1 MKQGYL
7 KNIILV
13 FIFSFFFMSFSPAD
27 QKANALE
34 IEYNA
39 QLSCVDNAVAPLE
52 NLLEIQT
59 FLSCNGF
66 NPGPIDGLSGT
77 KTNNAIISFQK
88 IVGLSADGVVG
99 PATKQA
105 MRAYSTSSFTFTG
118 SGWGHGVGLSQYGA
132 KGLTELGAS
141 FCSNTSSCTSTEV
154 VDYYF
159 TDTIVKNLSEISL
172 SSPDIATDNNA
183 LWVGLARNAKSI
195 NLTTL
200 PSSSPPMLSICQ
212 DGLSDTAGVQ
222 VFLTSR
228 GFEPGPVD
236 GAFGDKTSNALKNYQ
251 ASVGISQSGSID
263 SETLNKIKS
272 EASSEGPCESVFGPL
287 KISGGATLNVISN
300 GNGCYFNGHPL
311 VNRTTA
317 SCNIGINWSDGG
329 RIRVGP
335 REHKHGILKLRSQNV
350 SSGFHVSLSVNI
362 EKYLYGLAEMPS
374 HWNVKALEAQ
384 ALVGRSYA
392 VYQYLKQNISS
403 QSNAL
408 DAGLSTSRQA
418 YCWCHIGSTASSQY
432 YYGYLKEIAGPNW
445 VQAVNNTSGKVITYG
460 GGYTQSSVVQAFYSS
475 STGGKTNNNAVGFG
489 SATVWPYL
497 LTVDDPWSV
506 DNRVGNSKAAWSY
519 DFSGYQLSKNILCG
533 DFPCFDSITD
543 IYVSSVAESGAAIEV
558 TMKGFKNGSSRTVTK
573 SGRNIKSQLG
583 FTSHYFKTS
592 SQSDIS
598 TLSIGP
604 ITVNTSTVSSA
615 TGTSSSTSTGDIAQ
629 YATSTSGLN
638 LLSGAGLLNKCNE
651 TSSACQAKTLT
662 REEAAAVVATIGG
675 VSLDAPNAYSD
686 DDQSIYQR
694 AINSL
699 PYHGNQICLGGGV
712 QFQPTETVARDQFA
726 CLLIKSIKAGSTTE
740 FSGSVDKYSDEGA
753 SSWTNEINILA
764 ANDLIPSCSSIQDKF
779 CPSRNISVGEIAYMV
794 DRMVSKSL
802 ISSDLF
808 SNSIFQ
814 DGWTANGSEVVEASS
829 TAVANPNAGN
839 DACVP
844 RDNTALVINSTLDV
858 QQFLSNNGFNPG
870 PIDGQTGPKTKNA
883 VIQFQQENGLL
894 ADGIVGNK
902 TKNAMRAY
910 TGCKSENVCI
920 ARDNSNAILN
930 SVADIQ
936 TYLANNGFN
945 PGIIDGEIGSYTK
958 EAIKAFQRKVGLI
971 PDGTAGNRTK
981 SEMKSYTGC

>member
-1 MKQGYL
+1 
-7 KNIILV
+7 
-13 FIFSFFFMSFSPAD
+13 
-27 QKANALE
+27 
-34 IEYNA
+34 
-39 QLSCVDNAVAPLE
+39 
-52 NLLEIQT
+52 
-59 FLSCNGF
+59 
-66 NPGPIDGLSGT
+66 
-77 KTNNAIISFQK
+77 
-88 IVGLSADGVVG
+88 
-99 PATKQA
+99 
-105 MRAYSTSSFTFTG
+105 
-118 SGWGHGVGLSQYGA
+118 
-132 KGLTELGAS
+132 
-141 FCSNTSSCTSTEV
+141 
-154 VDYYF
+154 
-159 TDTIVKNLSEISL
+159 
-172 SSPDIATDNNA
+172 
-183 LWVGLARNAKSI
+183 
-195 NLTTL
+195 
-200 PSSSPPMLSICQ
+200 
-212 DGLSDTAGVQ
+212 
-222 VFLTSR
+222 
-228 GFEPGPVD
+228 
-236 GAFGDKTSNALKNYQ
+236 
-251 ASVGISQSGSID
+251 
-263 SETLNKIKS
+263 
-272 EASSEGPCESVFGPL
+272 
-287 KISGGATLNVISN
+287 
-300 GNGCYFNGHPL
+300 
-311 VNRTTA
+311 
-317 SCNIGINWSDGG
+317 
-329 RIRVGP
+329 
-335 REHKHGILKLRSQNV
+335 
-350 SSGFHVSLSVNI
+350 
-362 EKYLYGLAEMPS
+362 MPS

-604 ITVNTSTVSSA
+604 ITVNNSTVSSE

>member
-1 MKQGYL
+1 
-7 KNIILV
+7 
-13 FIFSFFFMSFSPAD
+13 
-27 QKANALE
+27 
-34 IEYNA
+34 
-39 QLSCVDNAVAPLE
+39 
-52 NLLEIQT
+52 
-59 FLSCNGF
+59 
-66 NPGPIDGLSGT
+66 
-77 KTNNAIISFQK
+77 
-88 IVGLSADGVVG
+88 
-99 PATKQA
+99 
-105 MRAYSTSSFTFTG
+105 
-118 SGWGHGVGLSQYGA
+118 
-132 KGLTELGAS
+132 
-141 FCSNTSSCTSTEV
+141 
-154 VDYYF
+154 
-159 TDTIVKNLSEISL
+159 
-172 SSPDIATDNNA
+172 
-183 LWVGLARNAKSI
+183 
-195 NLTTL
+195 
-200 PSSSPPMLSICQ
+200 
-212 DGLSDTAGVQ
+212 
-222 VFLTSR
+222 
-228 GFEPGPVD
+228 
-236 GAFGDKTSNALKNYQ
+236 
-251 ASVGISQSGSID
+251 
-263 SETLNKIKS
+263 
-272 EASSEGPCESVFGPL
+272 
-287 KISGGATLNVISN
+287 
-300 GNGCYFNGHPL
+300 
-311 VNRTTA
+311 
-317 SCNIGINWSDGG
+317 
-329 RIRVGP
+329 
-335 REHKHGILKLRSQNV
+335 
-350 SSGFHVSLSVNI
+350 
-362 EKYLYGLAEMPS
+362 MPS

-604 ITVNTSTVSSA
+604 ITVNTSTVSSE

-894 ADGIVGNK
+894 ADGIV
-902 TKNAMRAY
+902 A
-910 TGCKSENVCI
+910 V
-920 ARDNSNAILN
+920 
-930 SVADIQ
+930 
-936 TYLANNGFN
+936 
-945 PGIIDGEIGSYTK
+945 SYTHLRAH
-958 EAIKAFQRKVGLI
+958 E
-971 PDGTAGNRTK
+971 T
-981 SEMKSYTGC
+981 

>member
-13 FIFSFFFMSFSPAD
+13 FIFSFFFMSFSLAD

-34 IEYNA
+34 IKYNA

-99 PATKQA
+99 PATKLA
-105 MRAYSTSSFTFTG
+105 MRGYSTSSFTFTG

-159 TDTIVKNLSEISL
+159 TDTIVKDLSEISL
-172 SSPDIATDNNA
+172 SSPDIATDNNS

-335 REHKHGILKLRSQNV
+335 REHKHGVLKLRSQNV

-374 HWNVKALEAQ
+374 HWNVKALESQ

-392 VYQYLKQNISS
+392 VYQYLKQNIPS
-403 QSNAL
+403 QSNEL

-604 ITVNTSTVSSA
+604 ITVNTSTVSSE

-638 LLSGAGLLNKCNE
+638 LLSGSGLLNKCNE

-675 VSLDAPNAYSD
+675 VSLDTPNAYSD

-802 ISSDLF
+802 ISRDLF

>member
-7 KNIILV
+7 KKIIIV
-13 FIFSFFFMSFSPAD
+13 FIFSFFFMSFLSAD

-34 IEYNA
+34 IKYDA

-159 TDTIVKNLSEISL
+159 TDTIVKDLSEISL

-263 SETLNKIKS
+263 SETLSKIKS

-335 REHKHGILKLRSQNV
+335 REHKHGVLKLRSQNV

-392 VYQYLKQNISS
+392 VYQYLKQNIPS

-445 VQAVNNTSGKVITYG
+445 VQAVNNTSGKVITYE

-604 ITVNTSTVSSA
+604 ITVNTSTVSSE

-981 SEMKSYTGC
+981 SQMKSYTGC

>member
-1 MKQGYL
+1 
-7 KNIILV
+7 
-13 FIFSFFFMSFSPAD
+13 
-27 QKANALE
+27 
-34 IEYNA
+34 
-39 QLSCVDNAVAPLE
+39 
-52 NLLEIQT
+52 
-59 FLSCNGF
+59 
-66 NPGPIDGLSGT
+66 
-77 KTNNAIISFQK
+77 
-88 IVGLSADGVVG
+88 
-99 PATKQA
+99 
-105 MRAYSTSSFTFTG
+105 
-118 SGWGHGVGLSQYGA
+118 
-132 KGLTELGAS
+132 
-141 FCSNTSSCTSTEV
+141 
-154 VDYYF
+154 
-159 TDTIVKNLSEISL
+159 
-172 SSPDIATDNNA
+172 
-183 LWVGLARNAKSI
+183 
-195 NLTTL
+195 
-200 PSSSPPMLSICQ
+200 
-212 DGLSDTAGVQ
+212 
-222 VFLTSR
+222 
-228 GFEPGPVD
+228 
-236 GAFGDKTSNALKNYQ
+236 
-251 ASVGISQSGSID
+251 
-263 SETLNKIKS
+263 
-272 EASSEGPCESVFGPL
+272 
-287 KISGGATLNVISN
+287 
-300 GNGCYFNGHPL
+300 
-311 VNRTTA
+311 
-317 SCNIGINWSDGG
+317 
-329 RIRVGP
+329 
-335 REHKHGILKLRSQNV
+335 
-350 SSGFHVSLSVNI
+350 
-362 EKYLYGLAEMPS
+362 MPS

-392 VYQYLKQNISS
+392 VYQYLKQNIPS
-403 QSNAL
+403 QSNEL

-604 ITVNTSTVSSA
+604 ITVNTSTVSSE